1 MALAAPRSSGCG
13 GAPAVGQR
21 WGRRRRETERDGLVG
36 APPRRCAR
44 MTTAMKAALPQAWG
58 QGSPRSPTSPPLPPI
73 HLPNTPPP
81 PPPLLPLQSPPLLAP
96 HLPALPHILQL
107 CLGLRPARSER
118 ESYVCGSRR
127 GTGLRSGAGA
137 PGWGWWGVTSGAG
150 PPGLVCSQC
159 REGCCRRAAGL
170 QSAPHPAA
178 LGRGLPHILPFC
190 PTSSNSSGGCPIS
203 SSSGEGGAAPYPPI
217 LPHILQQLCP
227 TSYSSRVGGG
237 GAAPHLPILPL
248 ILQQLWGLPHIL
260 QLWGGGGCPISSHS
274 APHRTALRWGGLPHI
289 CQFCLSSSSSSGG
302 LPHILQLC
310 PTSSSSGG
318 GGGLLRNLQ
327 FCPISS
333 SSWAGGAAPHP
344 PAALGGGRVL
354 PHIMPPPP

>member
-1 MALAAPRSSGCG
+1 M
-13 GAPAVGQR
+13 
-21 WGRRRRETERDGLVG
+21 
-36 APPRRCAR
+36 
-44 MTTAMKAALPQAWG
+44 
-58 QGSPRSPTSPPLPPI
+58 
-73 HLPNTPPP
+73 
-81 PPPLLPLQSPPLLAP
+81 
-96 HLPALPHILQL
+96 
-107 CLGLRPARSER
+107 
-118 ESYVCGSRR
+118 
-127 GTGLRSGAGA
+127 
-137 PGWGWWGVTSGAG
+137 
-150 PPGLVCSQC
+150 VCSQC
-159 REGCCRRAAGL
+159 REGRCRRAAGL

-178 LGRGLPHILPFC
+178 LGA
-190 PTSSNSSGGCPIS
+190 GGCPRS
-203 SSSGEGGAAPYPPI
+203 SHSAPHPPTALGAAPYPPALGRGG
-217 LPHILQQLCP
+217 LPHILSFCL
-227 TSYSSRVGGG
+227 TSSNSSAPHRTALGWGG

-274 APHRTALRWGGLPHI
+274 APHRTALRWGGGCPISSHSAPHRTALGRGPLPHI

-333 SSWAGGAAPHP
+333 SSWAGGATPHP

-354 PHIMPPPP
+354 PHITPPPPHRHPPALGELHPARSESYGCGSHYGTGLKSGAGAPGWEELGGGQKWGRTPRLCLQSMLSGPQ

>member
-1 MALAAPRSSGCG
+1 M
-13 GAPAVGQR
+13 GQR

-58 QGSPRSPTSPPLPPI
+58 RGSPRSPTSPPLPPI

-159 REGCCRRAAGL
+159 REGRCRRAAGL

-237 GAAPHLPILPL
+237 GGCPTSANSASHPPAALGAAPHPPALGWGGLPHILSFCPTSYSSAVGGAAPHLPILPL
-248 ILQQLWGLPHIL
+248 ILQQLWRAAPHPPALPHIL
-260 QLWGGGGCPISSHS
+260 QLWG
-274 APHRTALRWGGLPHI
+274 RW
-289 CQFCLSSSSSSGG
+289 
-302 LPHILQLC
+302 
-310 PTSSSSGG
+310 
-318 GGGLLRNLQ
+318 
-327 FCPISS
+327 
-333 SSWAGGAAPHP
+333 GAAP
-344 PAALGGGRVL
+344 
-354 PHIMPPPP
+354 